1 MKTFTLIAAFLTLS
15 VSAFASQFE
24 CQTFHNLDVVS
35 SQVVTTALNQ
45 RLPVDETDL
54 AHSFLKESA
63 DNAYSLEVYLP
74 EHDMRIYSEATVNK
88 TNMTIAASVW
98 ARDAIIEVVCRQL
111 N

>member
-1 MKTFTLIAAFLTLS
+1 MKHVTLIAAFLMSS
-15 VSAFASQFE
+15 VSAFAGQFE

-35 SQVVTTALNQ
+35 SQVVTTTLNQ
-45 RLPVDETDL
+45 RQTVDETDL
-54 AHSFLKESA
+54 TRSFLKETA
-63 DNAYSLEVYLP
+63 NEAFSLEVYLVQ
-74 EHDMRIYSEATVNK
+74 HDMRIYSEATVNK

>member
-1 MKTFTLIAAFLTLS
+1 MKMITLIAAFLMS
-15 VSAFASQFE
+15 SSAFAAQFE

-35 SQVVTTALNQ
+35 SQIVTTALNQ
-45 RLPVDETDL
+45 RLSVDETDL
-54 AHSFLKESA
+54 THSFLKESA
-63 DNAYSLEVYLP
+63 NNAYSLEVYLV
-74 EHDMRIYSEATVNK
+74 EHDMRIYSEATVHQ

>member
-1 MKTFTLIAAFLTLS
+1 MKNITLIAAFLMSS
-15 VSAFASQFE
+15 VSAFAGTFE
-24 CQTFHNLDVVS
+24 CQTFHNLDIVS

-45 RLPVDETDL
+45 RLSVDETEL
-54 AHSFLKESA
+54 THSFLKESA
-63 DNAYSLEVYLP
+63 NDAYSLEVYLVD
-74 EHDMRIYSEATVNK
+74 HDMRIYSEATVNK